1 MEGGGG
7 ASVQGV
13 RDGIESESI
22 GLTGIGIGSADIG
35 IGRTGTEAIEVTEAT
50 DTDRDQGREIE
61 SLTETETESASV
73 STAGDAHGQGAR
85 SGAIWT
91 DTVDITTIVLAD
103 QMMILTAVDT
113 ELFRCTSIGLALSF
127 GMIRYTLQALLFF
140 YQRSVGSIQIFVCVA
155 YSSSWPFFALAGRS
169 GMDII
174 FTTRLV
180 QPVKC
185 CVRCPLPVSGLYCS
199 QANPVFFH
207 SRKTFSTRFLRR
219 LEYVI
224 RARAC

>member
-7 ASVQGV
+7 ASAQGV

-35 IGRTGTEAIEVTEAT
+35 IGRTGTEAIEVTGAT
-50 DTDRDQGREIE
+50 DTDRDRGREI
-61 SLTETETESASV
+61 ETETESASV

-85 SGAIWT
+85 SGAIGT

-103 QMMILTAVDT
+103 QMMIFTAVDT

-155 YSSSWPFFALAGRS
+155 YSSS
-169 GMDII
+169 
-174 FTTRLV
+174 
-180 QPVKC
+180 
-185 CVRCPLPVSGLYCS
+185 
-199 QANPVFFH
+199 
-207 SRKTFSTRFLRR
+207 
-219 LEYVI
+219 
-224 RARAC
+224 